1 MGRFGRANACAGLG
15 EWAGEGASS
24 PVPALPPA
32 CQTRGT
38 SWLAQAGAQTRTKPS
53 IHRATDM
60 PVLVLLARATK
71 RSLEEVIEPLI
82 QACIYLTPVH
92 TVHSSAVRVHPCWT
106 GGCAQR
112 WRITRTTSLTGPR
125 GRRKNK
131 LFLSQKNVPRTGP
144 LARGDQARPVV
155 DRLDCAGQWRR
166 SQRQRLREWRW
177 TMCLTPRPRRSASSS
192 RRRI

>member
-112 WRITRTTSLTGPR
+112 WRITRTTSLV
-125 GRRKNK
+125 RRPVLAAKEKNK
-131 LFLSQKNVPRTGP
+131 LISFAKKRAEDRSSC
-144 LARGDQARPVV
+144 ARGSSP
-155 DRLDCAGQWRR
+155 
-166 SQRQRLREWRW
+166 
-177 TMCLTPRPRRSASSS
+177 PRGGPS
-192 RRRI
+192 